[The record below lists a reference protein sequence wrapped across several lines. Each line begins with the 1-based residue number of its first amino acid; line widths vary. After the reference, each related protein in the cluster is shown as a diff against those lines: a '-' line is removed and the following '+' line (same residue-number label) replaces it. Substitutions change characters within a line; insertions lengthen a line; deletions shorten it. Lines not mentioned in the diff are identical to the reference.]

1 MCTTQDKLSH
11 RNESFAHLCETAQLV
26 ASALDGASERAVL
39 VADDG
44 TILYMNPA
52 ASHFLCKTSAKHVLD
67 FLLCDKDEDWKQVK
81 HCRVIMKSGESTR
94 NERNISLT
102 KLEKACSCCNQQYW
116 TMYICSR
123 HERVREVVDHA
134 FDSVLTVDESRSI
147 CTVNTAATELFGYTE
162 IELVGS
168 QISVICPAF
177 DEYMKTSLELGIS
190 ENIGKKHEVFGVK
203 KNGQEFPIELGIQ
216 EFSDANSG
224 KRYFCGFMKDLTMLK
239 YQQAQLLERQA
250 LAEGMISA
258 SFEPMMEIDETGTI
272 KIVNAAACSLF
283 GYSREEFIGNNIS
296 MICGDGHASR
306 HAGYMKRYMDT
317 GVKRIIGMKRQV
329 KARRKDGAEI
339 EVELGVQEVNLSGGR
354 KAFCGYIRDL
364 TQQKKDKR
372 ALKKQAELIH
382 GKFFGGEDGPL

>member
-1 MCTTQDKLSH
+1 
-11 RNESFAHLCETAQLV
+11 
-26 ASALDGASERAVL
+26 
-39 VADDG
+39 
-44 TILYMNPA
+44 MN
-52 ASHFLCKTSAKHVLD
+52 K
-67 FLLCDKDEDWKQVK
+67 
-81 HCRVIMKSGESTR
+81 
-94 NERNISLT
+94 
-102 KLEKACSCCNQQYW
+102 
-116 TMYICSR
+116 
-123 HERVREVVDHA
+123 
-134 FDSVLTVDESRSI
+134 
-147 CTVNTAATELFGYTE
+147 AATELFGYTE
-162 IELVGS
+162 IELVGN
-168 QISVICPAF
+168 QIAIICPAF

-190 ENIGKKHEVFGVK
+190 ENIGKKHEVRGIK

-239 YQQAQLLERQA
+239 HQQAQLLERQA
-250 LAEGMISA
+250 LAEGMINA
-258 SFEPMMEIDETGTI
+258 SFEPMMEIDETGII

-296 MICGDGHASR
+296 MICGGGHASR